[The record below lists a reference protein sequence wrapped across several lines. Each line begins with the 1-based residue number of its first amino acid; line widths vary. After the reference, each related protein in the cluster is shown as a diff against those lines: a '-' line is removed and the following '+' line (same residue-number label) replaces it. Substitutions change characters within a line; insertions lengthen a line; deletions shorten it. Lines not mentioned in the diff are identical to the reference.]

1 MVEPS
6 AYRLQTSARRCRLP
20 IAFANSLFA
29 VLATFAGATTSVTA
43 AEPLIVELESC
54 PAPNSESTSPVLL
67 WKETTD
73 SPRDLAACFMRVELK
88 HAAIEPIVMVG
99 DDPDG
104 EGPAEASLTMPLD
117 LMNRFDALVGINA
130 NAFAKV
136 RPEDRYRPWSEG
148 MHVDVI
154 GMAVSNKVVHSP
166 LDNPRYS
173 NSRTAFWVDA
183 RHTPE
188 ISRPGNGFEVY
199 QAVGDFVS
207 SLLLNGD
214 IVPEPGG
221 ARHPRSALGLD
232 KSRRFLLLVVVDGR
246 RAGHSDGVTLH
257 ELATLMK
264 QQGCQQAI
272 NLDGGGS
279 SIMLARDEE
288 TQSLTT
294 INRPSDGTHRPIPT
308 MIGVRA
314 KNVSNELTKE

>member
-1 MVEPS
+1 MAEPF
-6 AYRLQTSARRCRLP
+6 AYRQQTSARRCYFPL
-20 IAFANSLFA
+20 AFANSLFPA
-29 VLATFAGATTSVTA
+29 LAILAGTATFATA
-43 AEPLIVELESC
+43 AEPLIVELNSR
-54 PAPNSESTSPVLL
+54 PAPNAESASPVLL

-88 HAAIEPIVMVG
+88 HAAIEPVVMVG

-104 EGPAEASLTMPLD
+104 DGPAEASLTMPLD
-117 LMNRFDALVGINA
+117 LMNRHDALAGINA

-136 RPEDRYRPWSEG
+136 RPEDRFRPWSEG

-154 GMAVSNKVVHSP
+154 GMAVSNTIVRSP

-173 NSRTAFWVDA
+173 NSRTAFWIDA
-183 RHTPE
+183 RHTAE

-221 ARHPRSALGLD
+221 PRHPRSALGLD
-232 KSRRFLLLVVVDGR
+232 KSKRFLLLVVVDGR
-246 RAGHSDGVTLH
+246 RPGHSDGVTLH

-264 QQGCQQAI
+264 EQGCQQAI

-279 SIMLARDEE
+279 SIMLARDEGSR
-288 TQSLTT
+288 SLTT
-294 INRPSDGTHRPIPT
+294 INRPSDGMHRPIPT
-308 MIGVRA
+308 MIGVRP

>member
-1 MVEPS
+1 MAEQFVRRQQPS
-6 AYRLQTSARRCRLP
+6 ARKRHLLTAIARCLIP
-20 IAFANSLFA
+20 
-29 VLATFAGATTSVTA
+29 VLAILAAPPTFVSA
-43 AEPLIVELESC
+43 ADPLIAELEAR
-54 PAPNSESTSPVLL
+54 PAPDKDFASPVLL
-67 WKETTD
+67 WRETKD
-73 SPRDLAACFMRVELK
+73 SPRDLAACFLRVDLK
-88 HAAIEPIVMVG
+88 HAGIEPIVMVG
-99 DDPDG
+99 EDPDG

-117 LMNRFDALVGINA
+117 LMNRHEAIVGINA

-136 RPEDRYRPWSEG
+136 RPMDRFRPWTEG

-154 GMAVSNKVVHSP
+154 GMAVSNTVVRSP

-173 NSRTAFWVDA
+173 SSRTAFWVDA
-183 RHTPE
+183 RHTPD
-188 ISRPGNGFEVY
+188 ISRPGNGFEVH

-221 ARHPRSALGLD
+221 PRHPRSALGLD

-257 ELATLMK
+257 QLATLMK
-264 QQGCQQAI
+264 EQGCQQAI

-279 SIMLARDEE
+279 SIMLARDEK

-294 INRPSDGTHRPIPT
+294 INRPSDGRHRPIPT
-308 MIGVRA
+308 MIGVRPR
-314 KNVSNELTKE
+314 NVTNELTKD